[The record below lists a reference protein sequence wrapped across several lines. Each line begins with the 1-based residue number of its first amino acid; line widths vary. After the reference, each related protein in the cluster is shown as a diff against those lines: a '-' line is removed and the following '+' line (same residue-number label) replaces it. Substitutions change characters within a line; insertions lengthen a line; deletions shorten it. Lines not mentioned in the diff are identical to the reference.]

1 MHYYVLYKVLHMKEK
16 NVHTFFLL
24 AKKNLGMCV
33 KWGKIYTWGQG
44 RPERPSLLLSKR
56 VTMIVKFH
64 EKVDIFSINFYW
76 LLNGSKKVTKI
87 ECPFE
92 KQYCRHLQG

>member
-24 AKKNLGMCV
+24 AKKLRYVCEMRQNIHLRA
-33 KWGKIYTWGQG
+33 GKARENI
-44 RPERPSLLLSKR
+44 SILLSKR

-64 EKVDIFSINFYW
+64 EKVSLTFKWVKEGRKN
-76 LLNGSKKVTKI
+76 
-87 ECPFE
+87 
-92 KQYCRHLQG
+92 